1 MLKRVLVVVLAKRVA
16 PPRPSKSTKMASPSS
31 TLAHASNASLAST
44 IAPPAPSP
52 KANNSGFI
60 ETLNPSAAPQ
70 DVALFLFAA
79 YVLVSLRAYGVGS
92 GYVLAATRLARIR
105 LRLRTIAFA
114 IRAPAALCSHS
125 VASIR
130 AALLWATCTS
140 RAIRYAPTNR
150 TSPNHQT
157 HSSLSSTIACKI
169 SPFSCTIQPQNMRDV
184 CPPGPPPRKRRVCR
198 TGIAALVSVCRQ
210 A

>member
-92 GYVLAATRLARIR
+92 GYVLVSLRAYACAYRLFRRLGSIRLFGAGYFAAWAQYTGAAVLCARFPARIR
-105 LRLRTIAFA
+105 TALRFA
-114 IRAPAALCSHS
+114 PPCPNR
-125 VASIR
+125 
-130 AALLWATCTS
+130 
-140 RAIRYAPTNR
+140 PT
-150 TSPNHQT
+150 
-157 HSSLSSTIACKI
+157 
-169 SPFSCTIQPQNMRDV
+169 
-184 CPPGPPPRKRRVCR
+184 
-198 TGIAALVSVCRQ
+198 
-210 A
+210 

>member
-31 TLAHASNASLAST
+31 MLAHASNASLAST
-44 IAPPAPSP
+44 IAPLAPSP

-92 GYVLAATRLARIR
+92 GYVLVSLRAYASAYRLFRRLAQYASLAPAISPPGLNTPALPCYVLVSLRAYAR
-105 LRLRTIAFA
+105 LRASRLL
-114 IRAPAALCSHS
+114 AP
-125 VASIR
+125 
-130 AALLWATCTS
+130 
-140 RAIRYAPTNR
+140 NR
-150 TSPNHQT
+150 
-157 HSSLSSTIACKI
+157 ST
-169 SPFSCTIQPQNMRDV
+169 
-184 CPPGPPPRKRRVCR
+184 
-198 TGIAALVSVCRQ
+198 
-210 A
+210 

>member
-70 DVALFLFAA
+70 DVALFFCSPPMCSFHCAHTPVHIGYFAA
-79 YVLVSLRAYGVGS
+79 WAQYASLAPAISPPGLNTPALPCYVLVSLRAYARLCAS
-92 GYVLAATRLARIR
+92 RLLAQIVLLEMHEI
-105 LRLRTIAFA
+105 
-114 IRAPAALCSHS
+114 
-125 VASIR
+125 
-130 AALLWATCTS
+130 
-140 RAIRYAPTNR
+140 
-150 TSPNHQT
+150 
-157 HSSLSSTIACKI
+157 SSTMRK
-169 SPFSCTIQPQNMRDV
+169 SRFSVIFFSFV
-184 CPPGPPPRKRRVCR
+184 V
-198 TGIAALVSVCRQ
+198 
-210 A
+210 

>member
-92 GYVLAATRLARIR
+92 GYVLVSLRAYACAYRLFRR
-105 LRLRTIAFA
+105 LGSIHRRCRAMCSFHCAHTHGFALRASLPKSSYLKCTKFRL
-114 IRAPAALCSHS
+114 
-125 VASIR
+125 
-130 AALLWATCTS
+130 
-140 RAIRYAPTNR
+140 
-150 TSPNHQT
+150 Q
-157 HSSLSSTIACKI
+157 
-169 SPFSCTIQPQNMRDV
+169 
-184 CPPGPPPRKRRVCR
+184 
-198 TGIAALVSVCRQ
+198 
-210 A
+210 

>member
-70 DVALFLFAA
+70 DVALFFVRRLCARFTARIRRR
-79 YVLVSLRAYGVGS
+79 LRLCARF
-92 GYVLAATRLARIR
+92 TARIR
-105 LRLRTIAFA
+105 LCISAISPPGLNTPLWRRLFR
-114 IRAPAALCSHS
+114 RLG
-125 VASIR
+125 SIR
-130 AALLWATCTS
+130 LFGAGYFAAWAQYTGAAVLCARYTA
-140 RAIRYAPTNR
+140 RIRTALRFAPPCPNR
-150 TSPNHQT
+150 PT
-157 HSSLSSTIACKI
+157 
-169 SPFSCTIQPQNMRDV
+169 
-184 CPPGPPPRKRRVCR
+184 
-198 TGIAALVSVCRQ
+198 
-210 A
+210 

>member
-70 DVALFLFAA
+70 DVALFFVRRLCARFTARIRRRLRLCA
-79 YVLVSLRAYGVGS
+79 RFTARIRLCISAISPPGLNTPALPCYVLVSLRAYARLCAS
-92 GYVLAATRLARIR
+92 RLLAQIVLLEMHEI
-105 LRLRTIAFA
+105 
-114 IRAPAALCSHS
+114 
-125 VASIR
+125 
-130 AALLWATCTS
+130 
-140 RAIRYAPTNR
+140 
-150 TSPNHQT
+150 
-157 HSSLSSTIACKI
+157 SSTMRK
-169 SPFSCTIQPQNMRDV
+169 SRFSVIFFSFV
-184 CPPGPPPRKRRVCR
+184 V
-198 TGIAALVSVCRQ
+198 
-210 A
+210 

>member
-70 DVALFLFAA
+70 DVALFF
-79 YVLVSLRAYGVGS
+79 VR
-92 GYVLAATRLARIR
+92 RLCARFTARIR
-105 LRLRTIAFA
+105 LCISA
-114 IRAPAALCSHS
+114 
-125 VASIR
+125 
-130 AALLWATCTS
+130 
-140 RAIRYAPTNR
+140 
-150 TSPNHQT
+150 
-157 HSSLSSTIACKI
+157 I
-169 SPFSCTIQPQNMRDV
+169 SPPGLNTPLWRRLFRRLGSIHRRCRAMCSFHCAHTHGFALRASLPKSSYLKCTKFRLQ
-184 CPPGPPPRKRRVCR
+184 
-198 TGIAALVSVCRQ
+198 
-210 A
+210 

>member
-70 DVALFLFAA
+70 DVALFF
-79 YVLVSLRAYGVGS
+79 VR
-92 GYVLAATRLARIR
+92 RLCARFTTRIR
-105 LRLRTIAFA
+105 LCISA
-114 IRAPAALCSHS
+114 
-125 VASIR
+125 
-130 AALLWATCTS
+130 
-140 RAIRYAPTNR
+140 
-150 TSPNHQT
+150 
-157 HSSLSSTIACKI
+157 I
-169 SPFSCTIQPQNMRDV
+169 SPPGLNTPLWRRLFRRLGSIHRRCRAMCSFHCAHTHGFALRASLPKSSYLKCTKFRLQ
-184 CPPGPPPRKRRVCR
+184 
-198 TGIAALVSVCRQ
+198 
-210 A
+210 

>member
-31 TLAHASNASLAST
+31 MLAHASNASLAST

-92 GYVLAATRLARIR
+92 GYVLVSLRTYASAYRLFRRLAQYAS
-105 LRLRTIAFA
+105 L
-114 IRAPAALCSHS
+114 APAISPLGSIHRRCRAMCSFHCAHTHGVALR
-125 VASIR
+125 ASLPQIVP
-130 AALLWATCTS
+130 LEMHE
-140 RAIRYAPTNR
+140 I
-150 TSPNHQT
+150 
-157 HSSLSSTIACKI
+157 SSTMRK
-169 SPFSCTIQPQNMRDV
+169 SRFGVNFFSFV
-184 CPPGPPPRKRRVCR
+184 V
-198 TGIAALVSVCRQ
+198 
-210 A
+210 

>member
-70 DVALFLFAA
+70 DVALFFCSPPMCSFHCAHTASAPAMCSFHCAHTPVHIGYFAA
-79 YVLVSLRAYGVGS
+79 WAQYASLAPAISPPGLNTPALPCYVLVSLRAYARLCAS
-92 GYVLAATRLARIR
+92 RLLAQIVLLEMHEI
-105 LRLRTIAFA
+105 
-114 IRAPAALCSHS
+114 
-125 VASIR
+125 
-130 AALLWATCTS
+130 
-140 RAIRYAPTNR
+140 
-150 TSPNHQT
+150 
-157 HSSLSSTIACKI
+157 SSTMRK
-169 SPFSCTIQPQNMRDV
+169 SRFSVIFFSFV
-184 CPPGPPPRKRRVCR
+184 V
-198 TGIAALVSVCRQ
+198 
-210 A
+210 

>member
-16 PPRPSKSTKMASPSS
+16 QPRPSKSTKMASPSS

-92 GYVLAATRLARIR
+92 GYVLVSLRAYARLCASR
-105 LRLRTIAFA
+105 LLAQI
-114 IRAPAALCSHS
+114 
-125 VASIR
+125 V
-130 AALLWATCTS
+130 LLEMHE
-140 RAIRYAPTNR
+140 I
-150 TSPNHQT
+150 
-157 HSSLSSTIACKI
+157 SSTMRK
-169 SPFSCTIQPQNMRDV
+169 SRFSVIFFSFV
-184 CPPGPPPRKRRVCR
+184 V
-198 TGIAALVSVCRQ
+198 
-210 A
+210 

>member
-70 DVALFLFAA
+70 DVALFFVRRLCARFTARIRRR
-79 YVLVSLRAYGVGS
+79 LRLCARF
-92 GYVLAATRLARIR
+92 TARIR
-105 LRLRTIAFA
+105 LCISA
-114 IRAPAALCSHS
+114 
-125 VASIR
+125 
-130 AALLWATCTS
+130 
-140 RAIRYAPTNR
+140 
-150 TSPNHQT
+150 
-157 HSSLSSTIACKI
+157 I
-169 SPFSCTIQPQNMRDV
+169 SPPGLNTPLWRRLFRRLGSIHRRCRAMCSFNCAHTHGFALRASLPKSSYLKCTKFRLQ
-184 CPPGPPPRKRRVCR
+184 
-198 TGIAALVSVCRQ
+198 
-210 A
+210 